1 MSRGKTS
8 AKGQAPHRNMSYKH
22 LVGKW
27 ELRLELNELMPI
39 IDKTREV
46 LNKSMNTEDVKSSG
60 PDTGSEKFIGLDF
73 YLKWNREVVLIKITW
88 NDQFLSF
95 KLMKLREVDLS

>member
-1 MSRGKTS
+1 
-8 AKGQAPHRNMSYKH
+8 
-22 LVGKW
+22 
-27 ELRLELNELMPI
+27 MPI

-73 YLKWNREVVLIKITW
+73 YLK
-88 NDQFLSF
+88 
-95 KLMKLREVDLS
+95 